1 MHALDEDEAEETD
14 KRRVESRVV
23 EGMMVLTEG
32 AALSLKRTL
41 KGLEPL
47 LERK

>member
-1 MHALDEDEAEETD
+1 LDNGEEGVEESE
-14 KRRVESRVV
+14 KRKVESRVV
-23 EGMMVLTEG
+23 EGVMVLTEG
-32 AALSLKRTL
+32 AGLSLKRTL